1 MNAGP
6 SPAVLRV
13 FLVDHAV
20 PVRRR
25 IALLVGAIRGV
36 AVVGEA
42 EDGQRAWTQI
52 HRSRADVVIVDLRL
66 ADGSGLGLI
75 GMLSKAVPRIVT
87 IVLTNHSAP
96 AFRQACSAAGA
107 DYFFDKTVEFDA
119 ACRLIESL
127 VHARAHRP

>member
-1 MNAGP
+1 
-6 SPAVLRV
+6 
-13 FLVDHAV
+13 
-20 PVRRR
+20 
-25 IALLVGAIRGV
+25 AIRGV

-66 ADGSGLGLI
+66 ADGSGLDLI

-96 AFRQACSAAGA
+96 AFRQA
-107 DYFFDKTVEFDA
+107 
-119 ACRLIESL
+119 
-127 VHARAHRP
+127 

>member
-1 MNAGP
+1 
-6 SPAVLRV
+6 
-13 FLVDHAV
+13 
-20 PVRRR
+20 
-25 IALLVGAIRGV
+25 
-36 AVVGEA
+36 
-42 EDGQRAWTQI
+42 
-52 HRSRADVVIVDLRL
+52 ADVVIVDLRL
-66 ADGSGLGLI
+66 ADGSGLDLI

-96 AFRQACSAAGA
+96 AFRQACAAAGA